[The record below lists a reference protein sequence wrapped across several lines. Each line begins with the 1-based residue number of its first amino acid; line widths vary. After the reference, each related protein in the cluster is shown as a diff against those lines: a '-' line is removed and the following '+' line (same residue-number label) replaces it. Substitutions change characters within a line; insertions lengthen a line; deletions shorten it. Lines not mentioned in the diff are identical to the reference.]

1 MQQVNPV
8 NPVKQCLP
16 VESTGFN
23 KLNTVHG
30 FFQKLGGGGNG
41 QTFRSETYGPR
52 ARASL
57 ANPDQACNKLTLLTP
72 VDPG

>member
-1 MQQVNPV
+1 MFMQQVNPV

-30 FFQKLGGGGNG
+30 FFQKLGGGAMGRLSEVKLMG
-41 QTFRSETYGPR
+41 QGQG
-52 ARASL
+52 
-57 ANPDQACNKLTLLTP
+57 QAWPIPTKPATS
-72 VDPG
+72 